1 MPSMRLPT
9 SGPTTALEL
18 SASLAESL
26 ASRTQNGCAC
36 WPRQQGSPHDLLDRA
51 PDRRRRPRLLAVDNA
66 AFFFDPNAVPGDVV
80 TSHLDWSRTFGAGRE
95 GSDELAGVYTSYEMA
110 VTAPGPLDTVTQLPM
125 AGLSWVSVHPDHRRR
140 GVLRQMITHHF
151 AQVHEQGV
159 ALSGLHAAEVGIYG
173 RFGYGVSSLE
183 LELELERGAVFT
195 APSLEDSASRVT
207 THFVKADSD
216 ATAELVHDLHLSCAE
231 DALGAV
237 TRPERLARPQFV
249 DLPLTRQGREPWQV
263 LVAHVD
269 DRPAGYAVFSRQ
281 SKWTD
286 FRAKGTVT
294 VREVAA
300 ADPAVMLALARRLVD
315 FDLTAS
321 ITING
326 CSADDPLVWWAGGP
340 RALGVTPVDSLW
352 LRLID
357 VGAALTARGY
367 SSGCDVVLDVVDPV
381 CPWNQGSWR
390 LTVGVDGVATCLPT
404 SDDADVRLPVQSL
417 GAAYLG
423 SRSLA
428 TQTHQGLVAELTPGS
443 VRILSRAMSCD
454 REPVG
459 AIEF

>member
-1 MPSMRLPT
+1 
-9 SGPTTALEL
+9 
-18 SASLAESL
+18 
-26 ASRTQNGCAC
+26 
-36 WPRQQGSPHDLLDRA
+36 
-51 PDRRRRPRLLAVDNA
+51 
-66 AFFFDPNAVPGDVV
+66 
-80 TSHLDWSRTFGAGRE
+80 
-95 GSDELAGVYTSYEMA
+95 MA

-183 LELELERGAVFT
+183 LELERRTGRRLHCALARGTQRAG
-195 APSLEDSASRVT
+195 SRRISSRRN
-207 THFVKADSD
+207 SD